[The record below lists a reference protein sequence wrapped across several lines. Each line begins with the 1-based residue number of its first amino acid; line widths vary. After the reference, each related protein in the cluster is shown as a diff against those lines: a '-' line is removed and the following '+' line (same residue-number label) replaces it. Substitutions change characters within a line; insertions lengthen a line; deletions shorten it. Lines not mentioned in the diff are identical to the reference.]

1 MSIPAAFKQEL
12 RQRLPLS
19 AWIGKK
25 VKVTRAGAEY
35 KACCPFH
42 HEKTPSFTINDQKQ
56 FYHCFGCGAHGD
68 IITFAMEIN
77 NLPFMEAIEMLAA
90 EAGLQVPQQTPE
102 QKRAYEI
109 YDRVMGCLA
118 EASKFFREC
127 LHDPKYKEIRQY
139 ALERGLNE
147 ETLEQFRL
155 GFAPADRHALPAH
168 LKAKGFSEKE
178 MIEAS
183 LCRRSKKGD
192 SVYAFFRDR
201 LMFPVTDGR
210 GRVVAF
216 GGRILPDHL
225 KQPEQGDFT
234 PPKYINSSD
243 TLVFHKGRMVFNESI
258 ARTASGKE
266 NAPIIITEGYMDVIA
281 LVQAGFHGA
290 VAPLG
295 TALTEEQIQLCWS
308 MISQDIKE
316 FYVCF
321 DGDNAGK
328 RAAER
333 SVERMLPLIQPGMS
347 ARFVFMPAGED
358 PDSLIKS
365 GGKGAFQRYLER
377 AEPMINVIWAQLTEG
392 QIFDTPER
400 IAGLEKSVQNIVD
413 KISHASV
420 AHHYKTHL
428 RDKIRDTYS
437 PYALK
442 QAKYKKKAVANPLIA
457 LTRPGQQKKQNHMQ
471 ATLLYALYLYPQH
484 IGRFEEMLA
493 MINFEE
499 PQYQAMCDA
508 LLKAYVDSEETLNH
522 GRLKEIFLDFEQTDL
537 YLHYVKDKAQLHAGF
552 LADAEKSETIVT
564 GINQLLQNIVQR
576 GSFDPSEGAES
587 TDSSVIKSGRRRM
600 GETAQR
606 LLADGNE

>member
-1 MSIPAAFKQEL
+1 MSIPLSFKQEL

-25 VKVTRAGAEY
+25 VKVTRAGPEF

-102 QKRAYEI
+102 QKQAYEA
-109 YDRVMGCLA
+109 YDRTMACLA
-118 EASKFFREC
+118 EASKFFRTC
-127 LHDPKYKEIRQY
+127 LHEPKFKDIKKY
-139 ALERGLNE
+139 ALGRGLNE

-155 GFAPADRHALPAH
+155 GFAPADRMVLPAH

-183 LCRRSKKGD
+183 LCRASKKGD
-192 SVYAFFRDR
+192 GVYAFFRDR

-281 LVQAGFHGA
+281 LVQNGFHGA

-295 TALTEEQIQLCWS
+295 TALTEDQINLCWS
-308 MISQDIKE
+308 MIAQDVKE

-333 SVERMLPLIQPGMS
+333 SVERMLPLLQPSMS

-365 GGKGAFQRYLER
+365 GGKSAFQRYLDR
-377 AEPMINVIWAQLTEG
+377 AEPMINVIWASLTEG
-392 QIFDTPER
+392 YAFDTPER
-400 IAGLEKSVQNIVD
+400 IAGLEKSVENLVS

-428 RDKIRDTYS
+428 RDKIRENYS

-442 QAKYKKKAVANPLIA
+442 QAKYKAKTAPLIA
-457 LTRPGQQKKQNHMQ
+457 LTKPGQQSTQSRIQ
-471 ATLLYALYLYPQH
+471 ATLLYALYLYPQY
-484 IGRFEEMLA
+484 ISRFEEMLA
-493 MINFEE
+493 MINFDE

-508 LLKAYVDSEETLNH
+508 LLEAYVASEEALNH
-522 GRLKEIFLDFEQTDL
+522 QRLKEIFLDFEQSDL
-537 YLHYVKDKAQLHAGF
+537 YLHYVKDVARLDGGF
-552 LADAEKSETIVT
+552 LIDMEKSETIVT

-576 GSFDPSEGAES
+576 GSFDPSAGAES
-587 TDSSVIKSGRRRM
+587 TDSSVVKSGRRRRS
-600 GETAQR
+600 ETAQR
-606 LLADGNE
+606 LLADGNK